1 MLDSKN
7 QVAFI
12 YPGQGSQ
19 GLGMGKSFRDN
30 FSIARELS
38 QRASDCLHIDMVNL
52 LDNCE
57 DKLNQTQYTQ
67 PAIFLVSAMA
77 HEILK
82 QEYGIVPHICFGH
95 SLGEVSAYCLNG
107 STNFDDAIT
116 LTYKRG
122 ELMFAACN
130 GLLKTDS
137 INSEA
142 SLVNGNNIAL
152 DVSKDNKSE
161 EVGMLVCLGL
171 KSKDIESL
179 CQNLQQK
186 GLRVWAANYNLETQT
201 VLAGIKDDLQ
211 VAAEECKKA
220 GAKRA
225 MLLKMNVASHCP
237 LLQDA
242 IIPFKK
248 LLDVILQDSEIHVIS
263 NSNLELYSTKQ
274 QALHF
279 LAEQLVKPVLYYK
292 SVLKAKD
299 MGITQFIEL
308 GHGNVLAGLNNK
320 IADIPTLS
328 INGVE
333 SLRSFNN

>member
-30 FSIARELS
+30 FIIARELI

-52 LDNCE
+52 LDNDE

-82 QEYGIVPHICFGH
+82 QEYGIIPHICFGH

-130 GLLKTDS
+130 GLLKTNS

-142 SLVNGNNIAL
+142 SLAK
-152 DVSKDNKSE
+152 DVSEDSKTE

-179 CQNLQQK
+179 CQNLQQR
-186 GLRVWAANYNLETQT
+186 GLRVWTANYNLETQT

-211 VAAEECKKA
+211 VAAEECKQA

-242 IIPFKK
+242 VIPFKE
-248 LLDVILQDSEIHVIS
+248 LLDVSLQNSEVHVIS
-263 NSNLELYSTKQ
+263 NSNLDLYSTKQ
-274 QALHF
+274 QALYF
-279 LAEQLVKPVLYYK
+279 LTEQLVKPVLYYK